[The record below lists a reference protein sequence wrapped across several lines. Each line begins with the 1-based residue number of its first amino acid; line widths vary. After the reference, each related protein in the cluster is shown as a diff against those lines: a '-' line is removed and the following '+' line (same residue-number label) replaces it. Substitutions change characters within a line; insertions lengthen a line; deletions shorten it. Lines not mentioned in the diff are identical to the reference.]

1 MTVRIAQPAPQKTDH
16 DEYGGMASWGNV
28 QSADAR
34 SRMRIRTIIAGRL
47 RKRWTIISEDGAV
60 NDLEAD
66 DKTITAFVNDRGEL
80 CYLA

>member
-1 MTVRIAQPAPQKTDH
+1 
-16 DEYGGMASWGNV
+16 
-28 QSADAR
+28 
-34 SRMRIRTIIAGRL
+34 MRIRTITAGRL
-47 RKRWTIISEDGAV
+47 RKRWTIILEDGAV